1 VLKQNARGTCLICIR
16 RAAQRLNVG
25 LLLHRVSLAC
35 SSGSTSTRLS
45 SNRLLTLIGC
55 RVKLTKWIPEKLP
68 YIGAGNHPSN
78 SKRSKLVVHCLPCHK
93 YYPLY
98 HRLTPQ
104 RFDATSHMKSIWR
117 SVIVYL
123 LWSLFVIW
131 TIWALSNIK
140 PTWLAITLITF
151 SLFSS
156 IILSAA
162 LILNNNND

>member
-1 VLKQNARGTCLICIR
+1 VLKQNVWGACLICIR
-16 RAAQRLNVG
+16 WDAQRLNVG

-35 SSGSTSTRLS
+35 SSGSTSARLS
-45 SNRLLTLIGC
+45 SNRLLPLIGC
-55 RVKLTKWIPEKLP
+55 SIKLIEWIPEKLP
-68 YIGAGNHPSN
+68 YIEAENHPSN

-93 YYPLY
+93 CYPLY

-104 RFDATSHMKSIWR
+104 HFDATSHMKSIWR
-117 SVIVYL
+117 SIIVYL

-162 LILNNNND
+162 IMSYNDDD